1 MSQCDERQPSC
12 KFCTVRN
19 LECRYGSS
27 SVETPSPSS
36 QSPDS
41 CSQSLTS
48 LADQRGLQI
57 ERRILEA
64 DLLNHFYTNSIL
76 SLEDGNSRLNG
87 FDLRCAKIAIK
98 HPFSLDGLLAFTALH
113 RAYFESNQRQH
124 WLRIAWEYSEKACAG
139 LSEAIGRITAATAP
153 PALICSIYTATFAL
167 AQHRFSVP
175 SSYLEAALRFTKL
188 LRGCDVLFA
197 RAEFAVGRHP
207 LAGPEDVERCSDKS
221 RKKYKTAL
229 TLNQ

>member
-1 MSQCDERQPSC
+1 M
-12 KFCTVRN
+12 
-19 LECRYGSS
+19 
-27 SVETPSPSS
+27 ETSSPSS
-36 QSPDS
+36 QSPES
-41 CSQSLTS
+41 CSQPLTS
-48 LADQRGLQI
+48 SAGQKGLQI

-64 DLLNHFYTNSIL
+64 DLLNHFYTNTIL
-76 SLEDGNSRLNG
+76 SLEGGNSRLHG

-98 HPFSLDGLLAFTALH
+98 YPFSLDGLLAFTALH

-124 WLRIAWEYSEKACAG
+124 WLRIAWQYSEKACAG
-139 LSEAIGRITAATAP
+139 LSEAISRITAATAP

-197 RAEFAVGRHP
+197 RAEFALGKHP
-207 LAGPEDVERCSDKS
+207 LAGPEHAQRSFDKT
-221 RKKYKTAL
+221 RAKYKTAL
-229 TLNQ
+229 TLKQ